1 MRIIETTPIKTE
13 DELEFVVFCIENLAI
28 KHGIDGAS
36 VYAAIKDRSCILNSY
51 IVPGY
56 DFLHTQ
62 DKDYIL
68 EDIEDV
74 IREQGVSL

>member
-1 MRIIETTPIKTE
+1 MRKIETTPIKTE
-13 DELEFVVFCIENLAI
+13 DELAFVVFCIENLAL
-28 KHGIDGAS
+28 KHGTDGAS
-36 VYAAIKDRSCILNSY
+36 VYAAINDRSRILHSY

-74 IREQGVSL
+74 MREQGVIL

>member
-1 MRIIETTPIKTE
+1 MGNTEATPIKTE

-28 KHGIDGAS
+28 KHGVDGAY

-68 EDIEDV
+68 EDIEEV
-74 IREQGVSL
+74 TREQGVNL